1 MIARIRVVV
10 EVPFDY
16 TVDPP
21 DAEGNSANKAG
32 AGEDAHDNVM
42 PLVKNAVSDLGT
54 VMDDLC
60 LVEEVRE
67 G

>member
-32 AGEDAHDNVM
+32 AGEFATSDVV
-42 PLVKNAVSDLGT
+42 PLVQNAVSSLGT

>member
-21 DAEGNSANKAG
+21 DAQGNSANKAG
-32 AGEDAHDNVM
+32 AGEDATNNIM
-42 PLVKNAVSDLGT
+42 PLVKSAVADIGT
-54 VMDDLC
+54 VMDHMC

-67 G
+67 S